1 MKLFFYLGQWGNV
14 VVLTLENGGGG
25 ENVALESGPNPGQ
38 SGKVVVLIWELGDV
52 TVLQWAKVV
61 VLIWEMGQC
70 YCATV
75 GKSSCPNLGK
85 WGNVTVLQCGRVA
98 MLI

>member
-14 VVLTLENGGGG
+14 VVLTLESGGGG
-25 ENVALESGPNPGQ
+25 ENVAVESGPNPGR
-38 SGKVVVLIWELGDV
+38 LG
-52 TVLQWAKVV
+52 KVV

-75 GKSSCPNLGK
+75 GKSSNVNLWK
-85 WGNVTVLQCGRVA
+85 
-98 MLI
+98 